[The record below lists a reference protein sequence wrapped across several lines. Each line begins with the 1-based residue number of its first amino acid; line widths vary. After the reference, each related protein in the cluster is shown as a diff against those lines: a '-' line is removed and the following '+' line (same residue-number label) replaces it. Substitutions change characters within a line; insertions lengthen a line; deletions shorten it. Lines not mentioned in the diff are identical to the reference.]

1 MNDKSFGVHLR
12 AAIVL
17 PPSAIAGLCVFHF
30 TREPSL
36 GSARTSLHSGAR
48 KIPEIEKRRSETG
61 PPNRAGKRLNPPLN
75 GREDAFRRRK
85 PLSAPAVAEP
95 PKPAEAQFEGNVTKQ
110 ERMLTLLSRKEGA
123 SIAEMMQATKWQ
135 QHSVRGFLAGTVKK
149 KLGFQLTSSKEKDG
163 ARRDDIATR
172 HGR

>member
-1 MNDKSFGVHLR
+1 MSTINNDTDTITKSKHR
-12 AAIVL
+12 AVIRRVSSEKARA
-17 PPSAIAGLCVFHF
+17 PQKSAA
-30 TREPSL
+30 
-36 GSARTSLHSGAR
+36 
-48 KIPEIEKRRSETG
+48 
-61 PPNRAGKRLNPPLN
+61 
-75 GREDAFRRRK
+75 
-85 PLSAPAVAEP
+85 AVAEP

-163 ARRDDIATR
+163 ARRYHIATR